1 MAVTYVDGKA
11 VPVPELI
18 TDKKGYALSPELAY
32 GLYVVEE
39 STVPENLKA
48 IDPFLVK
55 VDEDSREPMVW
66 RIFDDRPF
74 EFLLKIVKK
83 DVQTGNPV
91 LKAGASYKIFDME
104 KEEYVEQTVF
114 YPKKETISVFKTNEE
129 GYLVTPEKLKCST
142 YRIEEVK
149 APEGFVRQG
158 YESSLYEG
166 ETIIS
171 PLEVTGKG
179 SYKENP
185 KKGIVITVSS
195 DTAHQIDPDT
205 GAVIVEA
212 WQPNDEQVGSLT
224 LTKTGEQPVKVK
236 GDSLLAKAKRL
247 AGKIKDAVTG
257 EDTDTGVFHDFV
269 YEESGV
275 EGAAFELYAKDTI
288 YSPDGAKDEQGN
300 PVIRYE
306 KDDLV
311 ATLVTDTEGKAVVYE
326 GVAYKNERQKISIS
340 VEKKDAVT
348 EEKLEGVIFGLYAKE
363 DILSQQGA
371 VLVEKDTLLEKKAT
385 DEKGQLTFDSDLYHG
400 KYYVKEEVRKPGDLP
415 NEEIWEI
422 DASYT
427 DQNLAEIKLTKE
439 VENQPTESQ
448 FTKTDATT
456 GEELEGAKL
465 QTIDQDGNIVEEWIS
480 TKEPH
485 IVYGLPEGT
494 YTLHEELPPY
504 AEGYVS
510 AEDIEFEVK
519 EDGSVT
525 KVEMKDTYSKVEIS
539 KTDLTTGKELEG
551 AKLQILNKD
560 GEILEEWVTDGEPHL
575 VEKLPVG
582 EELILREITAPE
594 GYEIAEDV
602 KFTLEDTM
610 EVQKVEMKDARTPE
624 TPGVPQTGDDHW
636 KPILL
641 FALLGVSA
649 AGLMATMLY
658 KKRHKKADE
667 AKKEE

>member
-1 MAVTYVDGKA
+1 M
-11 VPVPELI
+11 
-18 TDKKGYALSPELAY
+18 
-32 GLYVVEE
+32 
-39 STVPENLKA
+39 
-48 IDPFLVK
+48 
-55 VDEDSREPMVW
+55 
-66 RIFDDRPF
+66 
-74 EFLLKIVKK
+74 
-83 DVQTGNPV
+83 
-91 LKAGASYKIFDME
+91 
-104 KEEYVEQTVF
+104 
-114 YPKKETISVFKTNEE
+114 
-129 GYLVTPEKLKCST
+129 
-142 YRIEEVK
+142 
-149 APEGFVRQG
+149 
-158 YESSLYEG
+158 
-166 ETIIS
+166 
-171 PLEVTGKG
+171 
-179 SYKENP
+179 
-185 KKGIVITVSS
+185 
-195 DTAHQIDPDT
+195 
-205 GAVIVEA
+205 
-212 WQPNDEQVGSLT
+212 
-224 LTKTGEQPVKVK
+224 
-236 GDSLLAKAKRL
+236 
-247 AGKIKDAVTG
+247 
-257 EDTDTGVFHDFV
+257 
-269 YEESGV
+269 

-311 ATLVTDTEGKAVVYE
+311 ATLVTDSEGKAVVNNLPLGSYYLKETVAGDHFVLNLEQKEFTLTAEDDTQAVVYE

-363 DILSQQGA
+363 DILSQQGE

-400 KYYVKEEVRKPGDLP
+400 KYYVKEEVRKPGYLP

-439 VENQPTESQ
+439 VENQPTKSQ

-465 QTIDQDGNIVEEWIS
+465 QIIDQDGNIVEEWIS

-485 IVYGLPEGT
+485 VVYGLPEGT

-551 AKLQILNKD
+551 AKLQILDKD
-560 GEILEEWVTDGEPHL
+560 GEILEERVTDGKPHL
-575 VEKLPVG
+575 IEKLPVG